1 MHQFLVAVF
10 NKRKLI
16 SQINLTFMLSMFHNS
31 VVFFIFRILKL
42 YKKKNFA
49 SRTRKIEADLISS
62 CKKIIDDYKL
72 ARRYCPVESKKM
84 DARFCCINI
93 QSLWHLAV
101 EKELFKRPNVSKNAI
116 YYTYVSPCLPHRT
129 PLKWFQFPDELR
141 VLKFC
146 RIIFCDNIFL
156 NSIYG
161 KVSLT

>member
-1 MHQFLVAVF
+1 MFFLSLEF
-10 NKRKLI
+10 WN
-16 SQINLTFMLSMFHNS
+16 
-31 VVFFIFRILKL
+31 FI
-42 YKKKNFA
+42 KKKLRIKNTQNRGR
-49 SRTRKIEADLISS
+49 SHNWLLQ
-62 CKKIIDDYKL
+62 KIIDDYKL
-72 ARRYCPVESKKM
+72 ARKYCPVESKKM

-156 NSIYG
+156 NSTDG